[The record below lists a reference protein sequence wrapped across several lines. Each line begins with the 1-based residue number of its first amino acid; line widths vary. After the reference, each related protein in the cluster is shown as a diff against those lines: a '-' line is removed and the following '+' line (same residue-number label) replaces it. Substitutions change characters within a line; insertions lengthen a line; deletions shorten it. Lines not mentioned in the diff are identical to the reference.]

1 MTRHLRRRDEAGYAA
16 ILVALLSATVFLGVS
31 AIGVDTARWYVE
43 GERVQK
49 AADAA
54 ALAGVTHMPGDLG
67 AAKATALAHASGN
80 GYSNDATT
88 TVAVAQGPRS
98 SQLRVTISSTI
109 RNSFGASFG
118 VPTATISRTSVAD
131 YTAPA
136 LMGSPCNTFGNE
148 PPSQPGAAQPVGSA
162 LPTSPFPNCT
172 STPQFWGVIEGPSTN
187 KRDGDR
193 YMTTPCSSGVYG
205 CSGGTNDETRPEG
218 YFFAVHVEPEAVNT
232 PIDVQIY
239 DPAYIFT
246 GASGGT
252 FCTLLPL
259 PGLIANNLNPY
270 TTTDGKARYGAGNS
284 IYCSG
289 DYLGPTS
296 GEVPDTSFVL
306 RQTTS
311 TADPMKGAVIPGCTK
326 QFRGVNKLVPA
337 AQLVLELTGTAP
349 TYNRELARIFH
360 QWVSLCTFTP
370 TVAGDYFLQVRTN
383 VSLGGTPSPNTNGHP
398 PLVYSGNAAAAAP
411 NGNTLNGR
419 GVNSF
424 SLRAVPAVAALRN
437 KVSVAG
443 FERMPMFQNTSGST
457 ARFNLIRA
465 LPSTAGQFI
474 AFDFYDVA
482 DGSAL
487 PGSVTVFPPADA
499 TGSITGGGG
508 GIPGCR
514 AALDNAP
521 YTPVSGCSVS
531 VQNSTHNGQLQH
543 MIIPIPADYN
553 CNPTTLGG
561 CWFEVR
567 VTFAG
572 IVTDITVWDAT
583 IGGDP
588 VRLIE

>member
-1 MTRHLRRRDEAGYAA
+1 MSRSGLRRHRDEAGYAA
-16 ILVALLSATVFLGVS
+16 ILVALLSATVFLGLA

-43 GERVQK
+43 VERVQK
-49 AADAA
+49 TADAA
-54 ALAGVTHMPGDLG
+54 ALAGVTHMPADL
-67 AAKATALAHASGN
+67 AAARATALSIASKN
-80 GYSNDATT
+80 GFVNGGTT
-88 TVAVAQGPRS
+88 TIVVTEGPKP
-98 SQLRVTISSTI
+98 SQLRVTISNTI
-109 RNSFGASFG
+109 QNDFGAAIG
-118 VPTATISRTSVAD
+118 VPQTTITRTSVAD

-148 PPSQPGAAQPVGSA
+148 PPSQPLPAAQPAGSA
-162 LPTSPFPNCT
+162 LPATPFPNCT
-172 STPQFWGVIEGPSTN
+172 STPQFWGVIEGPSTD

-193 YMTTPCSSGVYG
+193 YMTTPCSSAYG
-205 CSGGTNDETRPEG
+205 CSGGKNDETRPQG
-218 YFFAVHVEPEAVNT
+218 YFFAVHVEPAAVGV

-239 DPAYIFT
+239 DPAYIYT
-246 GASGGT
+246 GAAGGN

-259 PGLIANNLNPY
+259 LGLTNNMNPY
-270 TTTDGKARYGAGNS
+270 ATTDAKARYGFGNS

-289 DYLGPTS
+289 DYLGT
-296 GEVPDTSFVL
+296 GTVPATSFAL
-306 RQTTS
+306 HQATDDN
-311 TADPMKGAVIPGCTK
+311 DPLKGAVIPGCIK
-326 QFRGVNKLVPA
+326 QFRGLNIPPLVTDLLA
-337 AQLVLELTGTAP
+337 ASP
-349 TYNRELARIFH
+349 TYDNQMARIFH
-360 QWVSLCTFTP
+360 QWVSLCSFTP
-370 TVAGDYFLQVRTN
+370 TRPGDYFLQVRTN
-383 VSLGGTPSPNTNGHP
+383 VTLGGTPTANTNGNQ
-398 PLVYSGNAAAAAP
+398 PLVYSGNTAAAAAG
-411 NGNTLNGR
+411 GNTTAGK

-424 SLRAVPAVAALRN
+424 SLRAVPAVAAVRD

-482 DGSAL
+482 DGSFL

-499 TGSITGGGG
+499 TGSIKGAG

-514 AALDNAP
+514 AAMDDGP
-521 YTPVSGCSVS
+521 YADVGACSVS
-531 VQNSTHNGQLQH
+531 VRNSTHNGRLQH
-543 MIIPIPADYN
+543 MIIPIPNDYS

-567 VTFAG
+567 VQFAG
-572 IVTDITVWDAT
+572 IVTDITVWDAV